1 MHRMPATARSDP
13 GMWIEGL
20 ITQWTHTACQY
31 LDKLKVLL
39 GPALSMSARHNISVH
54 MDVAAA

>member
-1 MHRMPATARSDP
+1 MPATARSDP